1 METLYYI
8 LKSLLYSTTCIIQSN
23 HHTTV
28 SQHARHKSKDPCRS
42 CSVIQ
47 EGPKFN
53 DRCALKGQERRR
65 PHEDGNRDW
74 SDATTSQGNQQ
85 PWEGRRGK
93 EGSLPR
99 TPGGGRCDLANI
111 LISVTWPPDCGR
123 LYFCCYQ
130 PSSSWSFVSAALGS
144 AFTLLHT
151 LLFVEVCYS
160 SFRLSSGAALSVKA
174 PLTSPGR
181 GGLPCSGSRVS
192 QWLSHFPRCFSHC
205 SCFIFWWRSAVL
217 GHLFHTV
224 A

>member
-53 DRCALKGQERRR
+53 NRCALKGQERRR
-65 PHEDGNRDW
+65 PHEVGNRDW

-93 EGSLPR
+93 EGSLPLNLR
-99 TPGGGRCDLANI
+99 GWE
-111 LISVTWPPDCGR
+111 VWPCQHLD
-123 LYFCCYQ
+123 
-130 PSSSWSFVSAALGS
+130 
-144 AFTLLHT
+144 
-151 LLFVEVCYS
+151 
-160 SFRLSSGAALSVKA
+160 
-174 PLTSPGR
+174 
-181 GGLPCSGSRVS
+181 
-192 QWLSHFPRCFSHC
+192 
-205 SCFIFWWRSAVL
+205 L
-217 GHLFHTV
+217 GHLASRLWETIFLLLSAIQFLVICECCPRECIHPSAHPAV
-224 A
+224 CGGVLFILQAQLRGCIVCKGSPDQPR